1 MTYFM
6 RIVDLLEKISIPRH
20 VSTKIYD
27 IITTFC
33 KSHPTSQYIQ
43 FGSSLGDELFKFVST
58 EMPGIG
64 LKGVNIFASEVPS
77 GAHALVNKG
86 IIEFGPSFLNN
97 LNHLT
102 NLQFRKRFAEV
113 FIHELTHI
121 IQASNGA
128 FAHSKN
134 LESSMLSRSTSL
146 WFNRKKDGVGSEI
159 YDFHS
164 MSTTELQAIG
174 VQLANH
180 AFHSS
185 NLVGKFA
192 YHDFINA
199 MLDTYYGDNETVAD
213 RLQLKRLDGK
223 KFSIDDVKEK
233 KAIKTMY
240 RAFLNALHD
249 FYYGE
254 GHDDD
259 MQQKYAADKEKGE
272 LKRLSKNRNRIILS
286 NLRRIERTFFK
297 DQFPSWARF
306 RRFFKNSEEIAES
319 DFFYTLKSVIPC
331 SVGDEL
337 DVINGEIQLDLPK
350 LNKIMHGYDRDE
362 PAKEVY
368 EKVMQ
373 EIYNQIKQKSSEITI
388 WEKR

>member
-1 MTYFM
+1 M
-6 RIVDLLEKISIPRH
+6 RILHLLEKISIPRH

-27 IITTFC
+27 IISTFC

-43 FGSSLGDELFKFVST
+43 FGSSLGNELLKLVST
-58 EMPGIG
+58 EMPEIG
-64 LKGVNIFASEVPS
+64 LKGVNIFTNDVPS
-77 GAHALVNKG
+77 GAHALVDRG
-86 IIEFGPSFLNN
+86 IIEFGPSFLNQ
-97 LNHLT
+97 LDHLT
-102 NLQFRKRFAEV
+102 NLQFRKRFAEI

-128 FAHSKN
+128 FSHSKN
-134 LESSMLSRSTSL
+134 LVSSMLSRSTSY
-146 WFNRKKDGVGSEI
+146 WVDRKKNGAGSAI

-174 VQLANH
+174 VQLTNH

-199 MLDTYYGDNETVAD
+199 MLDTYYGDSETVAD

-223 KFSIDDVKEK
+223 KFSSNDLKEK
-233 KAIKTMY
+233 KAIKTMF

-259 MQQKYAADKEKGE
+259 MRGKYAADRKKGE
-272 LKRLSKNRNRIILS
+272 LKRLPKNRNRTILL
-286 NLRRIERTFFK
+286 NLQRIERTLFK
-297 DQFPSWARF
+297 DQLPSWARF
-306 RRFFKNSEEIAES
+306 RRCLKFSDNFFDSE
-319 DFFYTLKSVIPC
+319 FWFTLNSVIPC
-331 SVGDEL
+331 SLGDKL
-337 DVINGEIQLDLPK
+337 DVIDGKIQLDLHK
-350 LNKIMHGYDRDE
+350 VKKIMDAYDKEE
-362 PAKEVY
+362 PEREVY

-388 WEKR
+388 WGKR